1 MGLLEFHG
9 CPETLRSSAMAP
21 DCLRLAALGA
31 KIPLAGLDTQAV
43 LVDLHLQAVIRACGL
58 HVLERDLEQIQVLHS
73 WLPLTYHTM

>member
-1 MGLLEFHG
+1 MDVLKLF
-9 CPETLRSSAMAP
+9 
-21 DCLRLAALGA
+21 DRLPWLPIVCGWPPWAQNT
-31 KIPLAGLDTQAV
+31 PAGLDIQAV